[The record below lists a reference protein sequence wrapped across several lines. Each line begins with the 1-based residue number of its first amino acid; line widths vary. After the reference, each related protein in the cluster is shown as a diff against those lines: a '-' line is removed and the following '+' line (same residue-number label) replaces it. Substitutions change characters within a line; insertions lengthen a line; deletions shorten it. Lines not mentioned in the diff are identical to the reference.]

1 MNICHRLRPS
11 ILALLAAAPLAPA
24 VAADA
29 VVAGGGCNSA
39 GFFTALDT
47 VQGSGGGTITFSCA
61 APLTVTFSGYRPVS
75 TAVVIDGAD
84 AVTFDGA
91 GSSAFFQVFNGQ
103 SLTLRRLVLRRG
115 AFAGGHYALENF
127 GTLTLDRVDV
137 REHAS
142 TGSAIVNSGE
152 LFATFSRFSD
162 NSFAPAGATLDGAV
176 LRNEGGEATIE
187 DSVFEDNG
195 TEQTLSRGGAVHH
208 SAGTVELRRTTFRR
222 NEGFDG
228 GAIFV
233 DAGASLVVSGSTFDT
248 NAAGY
253 GGAIEARGNVRV
265 SGSRFESN
273 SATGD
278 GGAVWIFTDGFLQVR
293 TSVFEGNSAGTLG
306 GAISTLDSTGEAEV
320 GFTSFVGNTSD
331 QHGGAIYSNGRL
343 LVGNATFTQNQAATG
358 FGGGA
363 IYQTGNSVNA
373 LATLDFLTVVANTAG
388 YGAGIAN
395 FSSGGTGSSLQISRS
410 IISGNSTGPS
420 DSGNCAGDSMTSIGY
435 NISDDTYCG
444 GVFGGTDAMNA
455 TLPFLPLA
463 DNGGPTP
470 TLKPGAGSDAIDF
483 VPNANCVDA
492 IDQRGAPRPA
502 GAACDAGA
510 MEADA
515 TPAPFDRIFGDGFE

>member
-1 MNICHRLRPS
+1 MNARNPLRTLL
-11 ILALLAAAPLAPA
+11 LALLGIAPIPHA

-29 VVAGGGCNSA
+29 VVSGGSCNTA
-39 GFFTALDT
+39 GFYNALDA

-61 APLTVTFSGYRPVS
+61 APLTVTFTVYRPIS

-91 GSSAFFQVFNGQ
+91 NTSPFFQVFNGQ
-103 SLTLRRLVLRRG
+103 SLVLRRLVVRRG
-115 AFAGGHYALENF
+115 AFTGGHYALENF
-127 GTLTLDRVDV
+127 GTLTLDRVGL
-137 REHAS
+137 REHVS
-142 TGSAIVNSGE
+142 TASAIVNSGE
-152 LFATFSRFSD
+152 LLVASSTFSD
-162 NSFAPAGATLDGAV
+162 NGFAPVGSTADGAV
-176 LRNEGGEATIE
+176 LRNEGGDATIE
-187 DSVFEDNG
+187 DSLFEDNG
-195 TEQTLSRGGAVHH
+195 TDEILARGGAIHH
-208 SAGTVELRRTTFRR
+208 SAGNVELRRVVFRG
-222 NEGFDG
+222 NAGFDG

-248 NAAGY
+248 NEAGY

-293 TSVFEGNSAGTLG
+293 TSVFEDNSAGTLG

-320 GFTSFVGNTSD
+320 GFTSFIGNTSD

-510 MEADA
+510 MEVDA